1 MNDAKSNQMQFRR
14 AVHGICYKITAG
26 IINKKKHKNI
36 SRIKR
41 WQAQE
46 HESQTSTY
54 RSFYLSL
61 PCTFTTTT
69 SNYSKKGSCLR
80 KRRKTRYR

>member
-41 WQAQE
+41 WQARRMKVRQV
-46 HESQTSTY
+46 HTD
-54 RSFYLSL
+54 RFIFPFPVPSL
-61 PCTFTTTT
+61 PQPVIT
-69 SNYSKKGSCLR
+69 LR
-80 KRRKTRYR
+80 RVAV